1 MESPALT
8 YKEGFWI
15 EYHNIDM
22 YGLGDV
28 ELIHDWKSKMSIDDL
43 KRKAEENDWSAISI
57 GVNFALM
64 KSFPYQ
70 LKASHCKPTPG
81 SNTFYIY
88 TPSRSYRKPYLEE
101 LEMEK
106 EREWKRLTDRCTTGG
121 SWARYKNIDMLGKGD
136 KEFILNGKS
145 LSTLEDWM
153 KMVEEKNWSAISVV
167 DFNYADFKYAAI
179 KSFRYQLDASH
190 CDPCDGYTN
199 TFYIYTRPPGSKPP
213 SDCCTIN

>member
-57 GVNFALM
+57 GDDFNFAVM

-81 SNTFYIY
+81 FTNTFYIY

-101 LEMEK
+101 LEMEE

-121 SWARYKNIDMLGKGD
+121 SWARYKNIDMFGKGD

-145 LSTLEDWM
+145 TSTLEDWM

-167 DFNYADFKYAAI
+167 DSNYAAI

-199 TFYIYTRPPGSKPP
+199 KFYIYTRPPGSKPP